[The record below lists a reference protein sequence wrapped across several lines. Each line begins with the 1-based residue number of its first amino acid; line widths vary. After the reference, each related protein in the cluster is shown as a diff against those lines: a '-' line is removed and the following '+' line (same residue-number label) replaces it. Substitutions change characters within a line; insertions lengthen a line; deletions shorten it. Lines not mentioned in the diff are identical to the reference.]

1 MPIRRFAARALAA
14 VASFVGLNCAKAPPG
29 RYALEVDPGARL
41 RTEYVRDRVSRRWAY
56 REFEVRVDTTR
67 ALPEPLRHP
76 DYGDALSIQL
86 FKPGSAQTG
95 GLRSIVPRIDDR
107 YRVWSGADMIGR
119 PDVEGRVGYGVAVKW
134 YRDGAETRYEP
145 MEVFP
150 LPPVGDAEPEEWSP
164 WFSAATLRPGAF
176 GWWAEVHGTPV
187 DSIPKPDLPFELR
200 WRTMLTD
207 VAGLVP

>member
-1 MPIRRFAARALAA
+1 MGREIVPARVAMAQRARQGAVRQGEWKYRRDEDGEYLFDL
-14 VASFVGLNCAKAPPG
+14 VL
-29 RYALEVDPGARL
+29 DPGERKDRKGG
-41 RTEYVRDRVSRRWAY
+41 RTSQVSAPH
-56 REFEVRVDTTR
+56 VD
-67 ALPEPLRHP
+67 
-76 DYGDALSIQL
+76 G
-86 FKPGSAQTG
+86 
-95 GLRSIVPRIDDR
+95 RI
-107 YRVWSGADMIGR
+107 
-119 PDVEGRVGYGVAVKW
+119 GYGVVVKW

-150 LPPVGDAEPEEWSP
+150 LAPVGDAEPGEWSP
-164 WFSAATLRPGAF
+164 WFRAATLRPGAF